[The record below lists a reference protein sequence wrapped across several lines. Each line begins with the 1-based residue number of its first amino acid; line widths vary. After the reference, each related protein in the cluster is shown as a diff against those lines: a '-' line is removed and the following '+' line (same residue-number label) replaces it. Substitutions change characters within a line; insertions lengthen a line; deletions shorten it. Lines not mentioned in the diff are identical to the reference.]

1 MAEMSSS
8 ILKGK
13 SEFKDDWRFNPTSSV
28 SKAMRRVGTKEKVG
42 AAAFAQAIF
51 MSHGEYAGRR
61 AASLQLRDTPSTRK
75 AQEWVDET
83 KTLFDPWRIRSFLNP
98 NEPLELHGRLMVI
111 GLCLLEPRLRT
122 QLEGAGVFD
131 ALEKELQEPLPEI
144 LTERGRHLNDSWKQQ
159 QARNSAELYDTV
171 PNWSDDPLLRPD
183 QDLLGRHAFARFLAK
198 RIDCIKSESHAYSI
212 HIYGPW
218 GSGKSTL
225 LNFLRNELEPKE
237 KESEPKEARRWIA
250 KLWIRLREAWR
261 WIAKLWI
268 RLRKQRRR
276 TDEQEWLVVEF
287 NAWRHQQV
295 KVPWWSLMERILKE
309 TKKRLTPWE
318 RFLEYWWRFNSGR
331 LQYFLGFIVLAW
343 LLALVVFPLLR
354 SEAPGGGLK
363 AFAEGA
369 DNVSKIL
376 ALIATIWGGIFA
388 INRSLLFGS
397 AQAAQNYTELTHDP
411 VNEIKRRFNA
421 LIEKLQPARAV
432 ILIDDL
438 DRCQSSYVVELLEGV
453 QTLFREAPVVFVV
466 AADRQWLNACYEDVY
481 EKLKPRVQ
489 EPGKPLGA
497 LFLEKAFRFSTPM
510 PGIPGKLIERYWL
523 YLLRVTTDRMEKD
536 LAAARAK
543 AEDQLAEARTESEI
557 RSRVESSSGLSF
569 PEQRALREEAAVRL
583 AAPEIIERI
592 EHTLKPYGRLLDP
605 NPRAMKL
612 LVNGY
617 SANRALAILSEVD
630 IDLHQ
635 LALWTILSS
644 RWPRLADYLAE
655 HPDMLERIGHAG
667 IEDLPE
673 DLKALWE
680 EPAVIK
686 VVKGDSIHAPL
697 TTETLKQC
705 VRLRS

>member
-1 MAEMSSS
+1 MSQKMSSS
-8 ILKGK
+8 IL
-13 SEFKDDWRFNPTSSV
+13 EDNLVFDLTSSV
-28 SKAMRRVGTKEKVG
+28 SNAMRQVGTEKRVSAG
-42 AAAFAQAIF
+42 AFAQAIF
-51 MSHGEYAGRR
+51 RLHGEYAGGR
-61 AASLQLRDTPSTRK
+61 AASLQLQDTPSELK
-75 AQEWVDET
+75 ARDWVDET
-83 KTLFDPWRIRSFLNP
+83 QILFDPDRIRSFSKSDKP
-98 NEPLELHGRLMVI
+98 PELHGRLLVI
-111 GLCLLEPRLRT
+111 GLSLLEPRLRE
-122 QLEGAGVFD
+122 QLEGAGVFT
-131 ALEKELQEPLPEI
+131 ALAHELQEPLPEI
-144 LTERGRHLNDSWKQQ
+144 LTERGRDLYDSWEKVR
-159 QARNSAELYDTV
+159 ARNSPELYDTV

-198 RIDCIKSESHAYSI
+198 RIDFIKSESHAYSI

-237 KESEPKEARRWIA
+237 KESEPREARRWIA
-250 KLWIRLREAWR
+250 QLWN
-261 WIAKLWI
+261 
-268 RLRKQRRR
+268 RLRKRQRR
-276 TDEQEWLVVEF
+276 TDEQDWLVVEF
-287 NAWRHQQV
+287 NAWRHQQI

-309 TKKRLTPWE
+309 TKNRLTPWG

-331 LQYFLGFIVLAW
+331 LQYFLVFIVLAW
-343 LLALVVFPLLR
+343 LLALVVFPLIS
-354 SEAPGGGLK
+354 SEAHGGGLK

-369 DNVSKIL
+369 DNISKIL

-397 AQAAQNYTELTHDP
+397 AQAAQNYTDLTHDP
-411 VNEIKRRFNA
+411 ANEIKRRFNG

-432 ILIDDL
+432 ILVDDL

-466 AADRQWLNACYEDVY
+466 AADRQWLNACYEEVY
-481 EKLKPRVQ
+481 EKLKLRVQ

-510 PGIPGKLIERYWL
+510 PGIPEKLKEHYWQ
-523 YLLRVTTDRMEKD
+523 YLLRVSTDQLEKD
-536 LAAARAK
+536 MSAARAK
-543 AEDQLAEARTESEI
+543 AKDQLAEARTESKI
-557 RSRVESSSGLSF
+557 RHRLNTSSVLSF
-569 PEQRALREEAAVRL
+569 PEQRALREEAAVLL
-583 AAPEIIERI
+583 ASPEIIERI
-592 EHTLKPYGRLLDP
+592 EHTLKPYGALLDT

-644 RWPRLADYLAE
+644 RWPRLADYLTE
-655 HPDMLERIGHAG
+655 HPDMLERIGQEG
-667 IEDLPE
+667 IEGLPE
-673 DLKALWE
+673 DLKALWKDPDVRE
-680 EPAVIK
+680 
-686 VVKGDSIHAPL
+686 VVKGGSTHTAL
-697 TTETLKQC
+697 RTETLEHC

>member
-1 MAEMSSS
+1 MSQIVSSS
-8 ILKGK
+8 IL
-13 SEFKDDWRFNPTSSV
+13 EDNLVLDLTSSV
-28 SKAMRRVGTKEKVG
+28 SNAMRHVGTEKRVSAG
-42 AAAFAQAIF
+42 AFAQAIF
-51 MSHGEYAGRR
+51 RLHGEYAGGR
-61 AASLQLRDTPSTRK
+61 AASLQLQDTPSELK
-75 AQEWVDET
+75 ARDWVDET
-83 KTLFDPWRIRSFLNP
+83 QILFDPDRIRSFSKSDKP
-98 NEPLELHGRLMVI
+98 PELHGRLLII
-111 GLCLLEPRLRT
+111 GLSLLEPRLRE
-122 QLEGAGVFD
+122 QLEGAGVFT
-131 ALEKELQEPLPEI
+131 ALAHELQEPLPEI
-144 LTERGRHLNDSWKQQ
+144 LTERGRDLYDSWEKVR
-159 QARNSAELYDTV
+159 ARKSAELYHTV

-198 RIDCIKSESHAYSI
+198 RIDCIKAESHAYSI

-237 KESEPKEARRWIA
+237 KESEPREARRWIA
-250 KLWIRLREAWR
+250 QLWN
-261 WIAKLWI
+261 
-268 RLRKQRRR
+268 RLRKRQRR

-287 NAWRHQQV
+287 NAWRHQQI

-309 TKKRLTPWE
+309 TKNRLTPRG

-331 LQYFLGFIVLAW
+331 LQYFLVFIVLAW
-343 LLALVVFPLLR
+343 LLALVVFPFIS
-354 SEAPGGGLK
+354 SEAHGGGLK

-369 DNVSKIL
+369 DNISKIL

-397 AQAAQNYTELTHDP
+397 AQAAQNYTDLTHDP
-411 VNEIKRRFNA
+411 ANEIKRRFNG
-421 LIEKLQPARAV
+421 LIEKLQPARPV
-432 ILIDDL
+432 ILVDDL

-466 AADRQWLNACYEDVY
+466 AADRQWLNACYEEVY

-510 PGIPGKLIERYWL
+510 PGIPEKLKEHYWQ
-523 YLLRVTTDRMEKD
+523 YLLRVSTDQLVKD

-543 AEDQLAEARTESEI
+543 AKDQLAEARTESKI
-557 RSRVESSSGLSF
+557 RHRLNTSSDLSF
-569 PEQRALREEAAVRL
+569 PEQRALREEAAVML
-583 AAPEIIERI
+583 ASPEIIERI
-592 EHTLKPYGRLLDP
+592 EHTLKPYGALLDT

-644 RWPRLADYLAE
+644 RWARLADYLTE
-655 HPDMLERIGHAG
+655 HPDMLERIGQEG
-667 IEDLPE
+667 IEGLPE
-673 DLKALWE
+673 DLKALWKDPDVRE
-680 EPAVIK
+680 
-686 VVKGDSIHAPL
+686 VVKGGSTHTAL
-697 TTETLKQC
+697 RTETLEHC

>member
-1 MAEMSSS
+1 MSQKMSSS
-8 ILKGK
+8 IL
-13 SEFKDDWRFNPTSSV
+13 EDNLVFNPSQSV
-28 SKAMRRVGTKEKVG
+28 SDAMMLVGTKEKVG

-83 KTLFDPWRIRSFLNP
+83 RTLFDPDRIRSVSKFSKP
-98 NEPLELHGRLMVI
+98 PELHGRLMVI
-111 GLCLLEPRLRT
+111 GLSLLEPRLRE
-122 QLEGAGVFD
+122 QLEGASAFT
-131 ALEKELQEPLPEI
+131 ALRHELQEPLLEI
-144 LTERGRHLNDSWKQQ
+144 LTERGRDLYDSREQE
-159 QARNSAELYDTV
+159 QARKHTDLFDTV
-171 PNWSDDPLLRPD
+171 PNWPDDPLLRPD
-183 QDLLGRHAFARFLAK
+183 QDLLGRAAFARFLAK

-225 LNFLRNELEPKE
+225 LNFLRTELEPKE
-237 KESEPKEARRWIA
+237 KESEPKEALRWIA
-250 KLWIRLREAWR
+250 KLWNRLREALR
-261 WIAKLWI
+261 WIAKLWNH
-268 RLRKQRRR
+268 LRKRQRR
-276 TDEQEWLVVEF
+276 TDEQKWMVVEF
-287 NAWRHQQV
+287 NAWRHQQI
-295 KVPWWSLMERILKE
+295 KLPWWSLMERIFKE
-309 TKKRLTPWE
+309 TKNRLTPWG

-331 LQYFLGFIVLAW
+331 LQYFLGFVVLAW

-354 SEAPGGGLK
+354 SGAAGGGGLK
-363 AFAEGA
+363 PFAEGA
-369 DNVSKIL
+369 ESVSKIL
-376 ALIATIWGGIFA
+376 ALIATIWGGVFA
-388 INRSLLFGS
+388 VNRSLLFGS

-411 VNEIKRRFNA
+411 TNEIKRRFNG
-421 LIEKLQPARAV
+421 LIRKLQPARAV

-438 DRCQSSYVVELLEGV
+438 DRCQSRYVVDLLEGV

-466 AADRQWLNACYEDVY
+466 AADRQWLNACYEEVY

-489 EPGKPLGA
+489 EPGKPLGT

-510 PGIPGKLIERYWL
+510 PGIPEKLKEHYWL
-523 YLLRVTTDRMEKD
+523 YLLRVTTDQLEKD
-536 LAAARAK
+536 MAAARAK
-543 AEDQLAEARTESEI
+543 AEDQLAEARTESEV
-557 RSRVESSSGLSF
+557 RRQVETSGDLSF

-655 HPDMLERIGHAG
+655 RPDMLERIGHAG